1 MNLKGVDIAIV
12 AVYLAAVI
20 GIGFYVK
27 RKSAAGLESY
37 FLGNR
42 QMPWWM
48 LAMSGSSSY
57 FDITGTMWIVSLLV
71 MLGLRGMWIQFMWGF
86 IIAGFYMAFMGKWI
100 RRSGVIT
107 GAEWMVKRFGAG
119 VQGDL
124 ARLSYTIYAIL
135 TISALL
141 GYTAVGMGKFG
152 AEFIPVKT
160 ALLSI
165 FTAIWG
171 AKTAPPLWMSD
182 PVVAEHI
189 CAALIIGI
197 TGLYVVVGGF
207 RGLTLVEFF
216 QTIILT
222 VGALMVAYLG
232 YAAFRTTNMAAA
244 PPGDWYSIWPR
255 WTLDR
260 EVAAGSVYDVT
271 GSMYYMFGAI
281 VITYVAKG
289 LLLCASG
296 PEQLYDFQK
305 FLAVR
310 NPREASLMGMLWG
323 VFHTV
328 RFPMAAGIAV
338 LGMVGFAAEPELLMK
353 IKTDPERVL
362 PVVIAHALPAGLRG
376 LALAALISAFMGT
389 FSATVNGGAS
399 YLVRDVYQRYL
410 RPRASNRELV
420 WASYGASVFFIV
432 VGILISLRA
441 KSINTMFTWI
451 MVTLGAGVLMPNVL
465 RWYWARMNGWGYFA
479 GTATGMVLSLVQAV
493 LEKKGMLVQPVYVT
507 FPVMVMVVMVVAV
520 VAALMTEAVDDE
532 TLKRFYRDVK
542 PAGAW
547 GRIAGLVKRDDPGFV
562 KESFGVDLLNVCV
575 AVPWLACLY
584 MSPVLLVTHQY
595 MAAAIGGGI
604 VLALT
609 VVLMFTWWPNLPK
622 AEEGKEM
629 LVVRHG

>member
-1 MNLKGVDIAIV
+1 VNLTVLDIVIV
-12 AVYLAAVI
+12 AVYLAGVI
-20 GIGFYVK
+20 AIGFVVK

-42 QMPWWM
+42 QLPWWM

-71 MLGLRGMWIQFMWGF
+71 MLGLRGMWIQFVWGF
-86 IIAGFYMAFMGKWI
+86 IIAAFYMTFMGKWI

-119 VQGDL
+119 RQGDL

-135 TISALL
+135 TISAFL

-152 AEFIPVKT
+152 AEFIPLPINDPAVK
-160 ALLSI
+160 
-165 FTAIWG
+165 
-171 AKTAPPLWMSD
+171 
-182 PVVAEHI
+182 ERC

-222 VGALMVAYLG
+222 LGALMVAYLG
-232 YAAFRTTNMAAA
+232 FAAFRTTDLAA
-244 PPGDWYSIWPR
+244 PPPADWYSIWPR
-255 WTLDR
+255 WTLQRNVPPD
-260 EVAAGSVYDVT
+260 SVYAVNDT
-271 GSMYYMFGAI
+271 MYYAFGLI
-281 VITYVAKG
+281 VLTYVAKG

-310 NPREASLMGMLWG
+310 NPRQASLTGMLWG

-338 LGMVGFAAEPELLMK
+338 LGVVGFAGEPQLLAR

-362 PVVIAHALPAGLRG
+362 PVVVAHALPPGLRG

-389 FSATVNGGAS
+389 FSAMVNGGAS

-410 RPRASNRELV
+410 RPRASSRELV
-420 WASYGASVFFIV
+420 YSSYAASIFLIL
-432 VGILISLRA
+432 VGIAISLRA
-441 KSINTMFTWI
+441 QSINTLFTWI
-451 MVTLGAGVLMPNVL
+451 MATLGAGVLMPNVL
-465 RWYWARMNGWGYFA
+465 RWYWARMNGWGYFV
-479 GTATGMVLSLVQAV
+479 GTTTGMLLSLVQAV
-493 LEKKGMLVQPVYVT
+493 LESNKVLVLPVYVS
-507 FPVMVMVVMVVAV
+507 FPALALTVMVVAIV
-520 VAALMTEAVDDE
+520 VALLTPPVDE
-532 TLKRFYRDVK
+532 QTLRQFYRDVQ

-547 GRIAGLVKRDDPGFV
+547 GKVAAALRRDEPAFK
-562 KESFGVDLLNVCV
+562 KEPFGMDLLNVCI
-575 AVPWLACLY
+575 AVPWLATLY
-584 MSPVLLVTHQY
+584 TAPVLLVTHQ
-595 MAAAIGGGI
+595 MRAAGIAFGI
-604 VLALT
+604 VAVLS
-609 VVLMFTWWPNLPK
+609 VVLAFTWWPNLPRSEDGE
-622 AEEGKEM
+622 ARANGISP
-629 LVVRHG
+629 RHQHVSAPASSACP